1 MMRLMMSGVALAVA
15 AICALPVLAEEK
27 PMSVLD
33 FEVNTI
39 DGDPVKLAEKYD
51 GKVLLVVNVAS
62 KCGLT
67 KQYEQL
73 VALHEKYKEKG
84 FEILGFPANNF
95 MGQEP
100 GTNDEIKTFC
110 TTKYDVEFD
119 MFSKISVKGDDK
131 APLYMFLT
139 EETTNPDF
147 AGEIQWNF
155 EKFLVGRDGKV
166 IARFDPRT
174 KPDDEKVI
182 AAIEAALEQED
193 AEA

>member
-1 MMRLMMSGVALAVA
+1 MRLMMSGVALAVA